1 MVKNYKL
8 FSQKKTNAWKYLLL
22 WETTV
27 LWYYIS
33 KSCQKNTVWITSNAL
48 KCLVLCL
55 QIAPWHEMCFAAVI
69 KVHQSL
75 GWGKI
80 QTGKQRKKSWVQIVD
95 LPRVRWSQ
103 ILFVLHCLTEALSKK
118 YTQAK
123 FAACINKLNVTGVSC
138 LHQQWICLPGFKWF
152 LHSLM
157 SEHKT
162 MLITGS
168 KLTNYAS
175 FPFLAPEVG
184 GRLLVLRRNLLPW
197 FVSCGSGTG
206 GSLWS
211 CAGRDG
217 CKDSGSLPKSR
228 EIPLARAMGA
238 FKLENTN
245 ELWGCSR
252 GGEEMFYSLSLDWV
266 RLGALGCCFSLLM
279 HMPQP
284 LALHC
289 LFRSVL
295 GIFWMDCS
303 KACPYFA
310 FL

>member
-1 MVKNYKL
+1 MHENTCYCERQQFYGIIFRKAAK
-8 FSQKKTNAWKYLLL
+8 
-22 WETTV
+22 
-27 LWYYIS
+27 
-33 KSCQKNTVWITSNAL
+33 KNTVWITSNAL

-80 QTGKQRKKSWVQIVD
+80 QTGRQRKKSWVQIVD

-138 LHQQWICLPGFKWF
+138 LHQQRICLPGFKWF

-162 MLITGS
+162 RIITGS
-168 KLTNYAS
+168 KLANYAS
-175 FPFLAPEVG
+175 FLFLAAEVG
-184 GRLLVLRRNLLPW
+184 GRLLVVLRNLLVCITW
-197 FVSCGSGTG
+197 IWHREVLCEAVQG
-206 GSLWS
+206 GMDIKTQGP
-211 CAGRDG
+211 CPNA
-217 CKDSGSLPKSR
+217 DSPGKAHRGL
-228 EIPLARAMGA
+228 
-238 FKLENTN
+238 KLENTN

-252 GGEEMFYSLSLDWV
+252 GGEEMFLFLLSWLGQTWGPWV
-266 RLGALGCCFSLLM
+266 LLLPIHARATALSSALSVQISPRDILYGLL
-279 HMPQP
+279 
-284 LALHC
+284 
-289 LFRSVL
+289 
-295 GIFWMDCS
+295 
-303 KACPYFA
+303 
-310 FL
+310 